1 MITAWYIVTS
11 LQLHD
16 KGRDMPYRWQQ
27 ISAAVSAAI
36 ASGEYQRG
44 NRLPTETALAERFG
58 VNRHTV
64 RRALKDLRDKGVVQ
78 SRQGAGVF
86 VLGQPRAYRLGTRTR
101 FSQSLDSRGHG
112 LGMTVLALETRRAS
126 DSERAAFDIAERD
139 PLIVTVAY
147 GIRLLEDQPISLF
160 RSLIPTA
167 IAPGFAEALT
177 DCGSVTRALA
187 ACGIADYT
195 RKSTHLTAVA
205 ADPIQARHLECRSGT
220 PLLQSDAVDILADGR
235 VIEVGTSWFRGDSIR
250 LVVD

>member
-1 MITAWYIVTS
+1 
-11 LQLHD
+11 
-16 KGRDMPYRWQQ
+16 MPYRWQQ
-27 ISAAVSAAI
+27 ISVAVSTAI

-112 LGMTVLALETRRAS
+112 LGMTVLAMETRRAS

-160 RSLIPTA
+160 QSLIPTA
-167 IAPGFAEALT
+167 IAPGFADALA
-177 DCGSVTRALA
+177 DFGSVTKALA

-195 RKSTHLTAVA
+195 RKSTHVTAVA
-205 ADPIQARHLECRSGT
+205 ADPMQARHLECRSGA
-220 PLLQSDAVDILADGR
+220 PLLQSDAIDILADGR
-235 VIEVGTSWFRGDSIR
+235 VIEVGTSWFKGDSIR